1 MRLLTLAGII
11 AVLIAGAATAVAGHA
26 AGEREAIADLR
37 AKTLGLAQLRIQ
49 PAVTDALL
57 TGNIT
62 AIGEVGAAVRH
73 YVLDNS
79 AARVKIWNR
88 EGTIVYSDEPRLI
101 GTHQALQGNELAT
114 IRSNTVRSRVS
125 DPSRPENRFERS
137 AGKLL
142 EVDLRIITPNRQP
155 LALEVFYRY
164 SAVESAGGRVWNR
177 FAPFVL
183 GALAALAVVLI
194 LIASLLARRL
204 RRRRSVP
211 ELETEA
217 ETETETEPIALEPFV
232 PEPFVPEPVVPEPFV
247 PEPVVVESLAPYIAE
262 PTAEPDPGTDLVGA
276 LSQLVART
284 NGGGIASTLDTHDV
298 HNMIPPAVA
307 EMLFR
312 ATEETLRNHDH
323 STPVTVRVSDRDH
336 VATLD
341 VFDKA
346 GEGEPAAHP
355 TAGHIDLGAL
365 TDLVADAGGRLVVDA
380 AENGGTRVHVE
391 VPLQ

>member
-1 MRLLTLAGII
+1 MGWLTLAGII
-11 AVLIAGAATAVAGHA
+11 AVLIAGAATAVAGHS
-26 AGEREAIADLR
+26 AGEREAIVDLR

-62 AIGEVGAAVRH
+62 AVGEVGAAVRH

-79 AARVKIWNR
+79 VARVKIWNR
-88 EGTIVYSDEPRLI
+88 DGTIVYSDEARLI
-101 GTHQALQGNELAT
+101 GTHQALQGSELAT
-114 IRSNTVRSRVS
+114 IQSNAVRSRVS

-137 AGKLL
+137 EGKLL

-155 LALEVFYRY
+155 LVLEVFYRY
-164 SAVESAGGRVWNR
+164 GAVESAGGRVWNR

-183 GALAALAVVLI
+183 GALVAAAVVLI
-194 LIASLLARRL
+194 LVASLLARRL
-204 RRRRSVP
+204 RRRSRVP
-211 ELETEA
+211 ETVPFPQDPISQEPVGP
-217 ETETETEPIALEPFV
+217 EPIG
-232 PEPFVPEPVVPEPFV
+232 PEPVGPEPVVA
-247 PEPVVVESLAPYIAE
+247 ESLAPYIAASA
-262 PTAEPDPGTDLVGA
+262 AEPDPGTHLVDA
-276 LSQLVART
+276 LSLLVART
-284 NGGGIASTLDTHDV
+284 NGDGIASTLDTHDV
-298 HNMIPPAVA
+298 HNTIPPAVA

-312 ATEETLRNHDH
+312 ATEETLRNHDRA
-323 STPVTVRVSDRDH
+323 TPVTVRVSDRDH

-341 VFDKA
+341 VIDQAGA
-346 GEGEPAAHP
+346 GEGAAHP
-355 TAGHIDLGAL
+355 TGGHLDLGAL